1 MADLRNALAREEAR
15 HGHGDTMVARWKGEK
30 EIKNAKGFIMQ
41 IYKR

>member
-1 MADLRNALAREEAR
+1 LPERKLDTA
-15 HGHGDTMVARWKGEK
+15 HGDTMVARWKGEK